1 MRNEELETQAR
12 PILHSSFLIPSFS
25 LSAAKHNVLMLDTI
39 TNQLH
44 EAGLDEAGRGCLAG
58 PIFAAAVILPPGFA
72 PAHLNDSKQVSA
84 RRREALRHE
93 VCAAA
98 LTWAVAEASV
108 DEIGAL
114 NISQAGFLAMHR
126 AVQALAVRA
135 THLAVDGNRFMALAG
150 YAHTCAVGGDGLYR
164 HVAAASILA
173 KTFRDERM
181 RALDA
186 EFPAYGW
193 AQNAGYP
200 TAAHRA
206 AIRAYGPT
214 VHHRAGFRLLADG

>member
-1 MRNEELETQAR
+1 
-12 PILHSSFLIPSFS
+12 
-25 LSAAKHNVLMLDTI
+25 MLGTI
-39 TNQLH
+39 TTELH

-58 PIFAAAVILPPGFA
+58 PVFAAAVILPAGFA
-72 PAHLNDSKQVSA
+72 PAFLNDSKQVSA
-84 RRREALRHE
+84 RRREVLRHE
-93 VCAAA
+93 ICAAA
-98 LTWAVAEASV
+98 LAWAVAEASV
-108 DEIGAL
+108 EEIGAL

-126 AVQALAVRA
+126 AVRALAVRA
-135 THLAVDGNRFMALAG
+135 THLAVDGNRFAPLAG
-150 YAHTCAVGGDGLYR
+150 YAHTCAVGGDGRYR
-164 HVAAASILA
+164 HIAAASILA

-206 AIRAYGPT
+206 AIRANGATAY
-214 VHHRAGFRLLADG
+214 HRAGFRLLAE